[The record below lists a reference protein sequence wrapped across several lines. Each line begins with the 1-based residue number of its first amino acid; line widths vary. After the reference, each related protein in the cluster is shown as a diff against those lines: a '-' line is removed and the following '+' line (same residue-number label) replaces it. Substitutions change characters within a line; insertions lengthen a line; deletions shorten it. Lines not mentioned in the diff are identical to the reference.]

1 MAEREGFVSSNGV
14 EKRQAVDF
22 RMSTMLTMSTL
33 FEKSVHKRY
42 TAKKTNNAEWW
53 KCSDAKMV
61 ECSQK
66 LKAKSSTSW
75 LGAA

>member
-1 MAEREGFVSSNGV
+1 
-14 EKRQAVDF
+14 
-22 RMSTMLTMSTL
+22 MLTMSTL